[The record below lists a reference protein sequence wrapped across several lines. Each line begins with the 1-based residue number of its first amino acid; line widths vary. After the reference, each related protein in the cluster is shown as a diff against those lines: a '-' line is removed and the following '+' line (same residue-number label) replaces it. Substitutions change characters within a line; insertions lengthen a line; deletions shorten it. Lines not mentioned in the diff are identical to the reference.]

1 MVRLSLET
9 PVARAALCRSAAS
22 LLAIVPL
29 VTVPLVTRADGGE
42 FAKQG
47 FADRDF
53 ALGSKGVSSYESMKL
68 GTALKDLDD
77 ATAAAA
83 SKAEVVKVLAYYR
96 GVCGYVEG
104 GGRLKPDAGIDDA
117 GRALSEL
124 AAGDAALEGIAAQAV
139 KFAGKAVAS
148 GGKGDPGPQAVATT
162 DLANVLADFGFAAA
176 AVERELR
183 PKTAIGAPDLR
194 SKAEG
199 IDVTAKRSI

>member
-77 ATAAAA
+77 AVNGLRIEEAAADFKHQQHPGLHVPKPEVDELGEA
-83 SKAEVVKVLAYYR
+83 NGSAGGRVEPEDAAVPREEGLNEHEVGPDQLDVPRRHPVRGLQHHEAEVLAGGGGADGGKVL
-96 GVCGYVEG
+96 
-104 GGRLKPDAGIDDA
+104 
-117 GRALSEL
+117 
-124 AAGDAALEGIAAQAV
+124 
-139 KFAGKAVAS
+139 
-148 GGKGDPGPQAVATT
+148 
-162 DLANVLADFGFAAA
+162 
-176 AVERELR
+176 ER
-183 PKTAIGAPDLR
+183 
-194 SKAEG
+194 
-199 IDVTAKRSI
+199 

>member
-1 MVRLSLET
+1 MPLGRCSPSCRLS
-9 PVARAALCRSAAS
+9 RCRC
-22 LLAIVPL
+22 
-29 VTVPLVTRADGGE
+29 TRADEGE

-124 AAGDAALEGIAAQAV
+124 AAGQRSRRRRRARTA
-139 KFAGKAVAS
+139 
-148 GGKGDPGPQAVATT
+148 PQTRA
-162 DLANVLADFGFAAA
+162 
-176 AVERELR
+176 RPLR
-183 PKTAIGAPDLR
+183 A
-194 SKAEG
+194 
-199 IDVTAKRSI
+199 RSI

>member
-9 PVARAALCRSAAS
+9 PVARAALCRSA
-22 LLAIVPL
+22 LLAVVPL
-29 VTVPLVTRADGGE
+29 ARCRCTPFAPTRASSRSR
-42 FAKQG
+42 ASPT
-47 FADRDF
+47 ATLR
-53 ALGSKGVSSYESMKL
+53 LGSKGVSSYESMKL

-124 AAGDAALEGIAAQAV
+124 AAGDAALEGFAADAV
-139 KFAGKAVAS
+139 KYAGKAVAS
-148 GGKGDPGPQAVATT
+148 GGKGDPGPQAVAAT

>member
-9 PVARAALCRSAAS
+9 PVARAALCRSA
-22 LLAIVPL
+22 LLAVAPL
-29 VTVPLVTRADGGE
+29 CTVPLHAVHADEGE

-124 AAGDAALEGIAAQAV
+124 AAGDAALEGFAADAV

-148 GGKGDPGPQAVATT
+148 GGKGDPGPQAVAAT

>member
-29 VTVPLVTRADGGE
+29 CHGAACCSRRRGRVREAGLRRPPTL
-42 FAKQG
+42 
-47 FADRDF
+47 
-53 ALGSKGVSSYESMKL
+53 LGSKGVSSYESMKL

-124 AAGDAALEGIAAQAV
+124 AAGDAALEGFAADAV

-148 GGKGDPGPQAVATT
+148 GGKGDPGPQAGRRPTSPT
-162 DLANVLADFGFAAA
+162 CWPTLGSRRPPSSANCV
-176 AVERELR
+176 